1 MEQNDHIGKVVYSKA
16 GRDKDRFF
24 MIVSKLNE
32 EYVYIS
38 DGSLRLIQK
47 PKKKKIKHLSF
58 TNILSEEIRELILS
72 GNTINNSLIRKFL
85 QSHDMNKEVWDLMSK
100 EDVIEMQG
108 TVLESLPNAMFEVEL
123 ESGHKILAHISGKLR
138 MNFIKILPG
147 DKVTVELSP
156 YDLTRGRITWRAK

>member
-24 MIVSKLNE
+24 IIVGKLND

-38 DGSLRLIQK
+38 DGSLRLTQK

-58 TNILSEEIRELILS
+58 TTILAEEIRESILS

-85 QSHDMNKEVWDLMSK
+85 QSHDMNKEV
-100 EDVIEMQG
+100 
-108 TVLESLPNAMFEVEL
+108 
-123 ESGHKILAHISGKLR
+123 
-138 MNFIKILPG
+138 
-147 DKVTVELSP
+147 
-156 YDLTRGRITWRAK
+156 